1 MQVNV
6 IKKIAAVLAVICAP
20 IALFAGVYG
29 FVWWKVSAAA
39 ENFAKDIA
47 PFAAMSYQDIH
58 IDLVEAQVGLKGIS
72 FVPTGSEGKIGVQ
85 SAVLKA
91 PSWGFVLELEEKLS
105 KGELPDAFNVDI
117 KGIDINL
124 NSGYIQDWGRIALDS
139 QRNAGSGYDALACG
153 GLEFIGLPEVRKMG
167 YGVLNTDASFQYHF
181 DSVDKELNFDLQS
194 RTKQVANMSMS
205 LVLKVAS
212 DALNMQSIVFAQPQL
227 KHFEA
232 RYFDRG
238 YNKKRNKFCAGLN
251 KEPVKQYRERYKSLL
266 SKRLKYEGWKIP
278 DDLLTA
284 LDGLNAPSGSIY
296 LRVDVPK
303 GFGVQSL
310 ASIQTP
316 SDLVRELNP
325 YVEFSKKHVSLD
337 GLDWAEPDLEGE
349 RLLEEL
355 MKPQETP
362 EFVLGDEVQATE
374 PVDAVAEELK
384 PGSAIKPFPKPK
396 PKIEYE
402 KSFKDIDVTELEA
415 HIGKSVI
422 LYTYFGQKVE
432 GRLVAVTDKVITVEH
447 RVVSGRG
454 TATYPMAYDKI
465 QSAQLYH

>member
-6 IKKIAAVLAVICAP
+6 IKKIAAVLLVILAP
-20 IALFAGVYG
+20 IALFAAVYG
-29 FVWWKVSAAA
+29 FVWWKVSTAA
-39 ENFAKDIA
+39 ESFAKDIA
-47 PFAAMSYQDIH
+47 PFAKMTYQDIH

-72 FVPTGSEGKIGVQ
+72 FTPTGSEGEIGVQ

-91 PSWGFVLELEEKLS
+91 PSWGFVLDLEEKLS
-105 KGELPDAFNVDI
+105 KGELPDAFNVDL
-117 KGIDINL
+117 KGLNINL
-124 NSGYIQDWGRIALDS
+124 NSGYMQDWGRIALEA
-139 QRNAGSGYDALACG
+139 QREAGRSYDALACG
-153 GLEFIGLPEVRKMG
+153 GLEFIGLPEIRKMG
-167 YGVLNTDASFQYHF
+167 YGNLNSDVSFQYHF
-181 DSVDKELNFDLQS
+181 DPLDKELNFDLQS

-212 DALNMQSIVFAQPQL
+212 ETLNMQSIVFAQPQL
-227 KHFEA
+227 KHIEA

-238 YNKKRNKFCAGLN
+238 YNKKRNKFCANLN
-251 KEPVKQYRERYKSLL
+251 KEPVKSYRERYKGLL
-266 SKRLKYEGWKIP
+266 SKRLAYEGWKIP
-278 DDLLTA
+278 DELFNA
-284 LDGLNAPSGSIY
+284 FEGLNNPGSSLY

-303 GFGVQSL
+303 GFGLQSM
-310 ASIQTP
+310 AMIQTP

-325 YVEFSKKHVSLD
+325 YVEFSKKYVALD
-337 GLDWAEPDLEGE
+337 GLEWSEPDPEGE
-349 RLLEEL
+349 RLLREL
-355 MKPQETP
+355 MQSQEPT
-362 EFVLGDEVQATE
+362 ELVLGEEVEKAAE
-374 PVDAVAEELK
+374 PEEKQEITPAV
-384 PGSAIKPFPKPK
+384 IMYQRPKPK
-396 PKIEYE
+396 KAVE
-402 KSFKDIDVTELEA
+402 KSFKKIAVAELGA

>member
-6 IKKIAAVLAVICAP
+6 IKKIAALLLVILTP

-29 FVWWKVSAAA
+29 FVWWKVSTAA
-39 ENFAKDIA
+39 ESFAKDIA
-47 PFAAMSYQDIH
+47 PFAKMTYQDIH

-72 FVPTGSEGKIGVQ
+72 FVPTGSEGEIGVQ

-91 PSWGFVLELEEKLS
+91 PSWGFVLDLEEKLS
-105 KGELPDAFNVDI
+105 KGELPEAFNVDV
-117 KGIDINL
+117 KGLNINL
-124 NSGYIQDWGRIALDS
+124 NSGYMQDWGRIALEA
-139 QRNAGSGYDALACG
+139 QREAGQSYDALACG

-167 YGVLNTDASFQYHF
+167 YGNLNSDLSFQYHF
-181 DSVDKELNFDLQS
+181 DPLDKELNFDLQS
-194 RTKQVANMSMS
+194 RTKQVANLSMSM
-205 LVLKVAS
+205 VLKVAS
-212 DALNMQSIVFAQPQL
+212 ETLNMQSIVFAQPQL
-227 KHFEA
+227 KHIEA

-238 YNKKRNKFCAGLN
+238 YNNKRNKFCANLN
-251 KEPVKQYRERYKSLL
+251 KEPVKAYRERYKELL
-266 SKRLKYEGWKIP
+266 SKRLAYEGWKIP
-278 DDLLTA
+278 DA
-284 LDGLNAPSGSIY
+284 LFNAFEGLNNPGSSLY

-303 GFGVQSL
+303 GFGVQSM
-310 ASIQTP
+310 AMIQSP

-325 YVEFSKKHVSLD
+325 YVEFSKKYIDLD
-337 GLDWAEPDLEGE
+337 GLDWSEPDPEGE
-349 RLLEEL
+349 RLLREL
-355 MKPQETP
+355 MRQQQQEQSDL
-362 EFVLGDEVQATE
+362 VLGDEVETIVE
-374 PVDAVAEELK
+374 PAEEAE
-384 PGSAIKPFPKPK
+384 PQPVIKPYQRPKPK
-396 PKIEYE
+396 KLIE
-402 KSFKDIDVTELEA
+402 KSFKKIAVAELGA

>member
-6 IKKIAAVLAVICAP
+6 IKKIAAVLLVILAP
-20 IALFAGVYG
+20 IALFAAVYG
-29 FVWWKVSAAA
+29 FVWWKVSTAA
-39 ENFAKDIA
+39 ESFAKDIA
-47 PFAAMSYQDIH
+47 PFAKMTYQDIH

-72 FVPTGSEGKIGVQ
+72 FTPTGSEGEIGVQ

-91 PSWGFVLELEEKLS
+91 PSWGFVLDLEEKLS
-105 KGELPDAFNVDI
+105 KGELPDAFNVDL
-117 KGIDINL
+117 KGLNINL
-124 NSGYIQDWGRIALDS
+124 NSGYMQDWGRIALEA
-139 QRNAGSGYDALACG
+139 QREAGQSYDALACG
-153 GLEFIGLPEVRKMG
+153 GLEFIGLPEIRKMG
-167 YGVLNTDASFQYHF
+167 YGNLNSDVSFQYHF
-181 DSVDKELNFDLQS
+181 DPLDKELNFDLQS

-212 DALNMQSIVFAQPQL
+212 ETLNMQSIVFAQPQL
-227 KHFEA
+227 KHIEA

-238 YNKKRNKFCAGLN
+238 YNKKRNKFCANLN
-251 KEPVKQYRERYKSLL
+251 KEPVKSYRERYKGLL
-266 SKRLKYEGWKIP
+266 SKRLAYEGWKIP
-278 DDLLTA
+278 DELFNA
-284 LDGLNAPSGSIY
+284 FEGLNNPGSSLY

-303 GFGVQSL
+303 GFGLQSM
-310 ASIQTP
+310 AMIQTP

-325 YVEFSKKHVSLD
+325 YVEFSKKYVALD
-337 GLDWAEPDLEGE
+337 GLEWSEPDPEGE
-349 RLLEEL
+349 RLLREL
-355 MKPQETP
+355 MQSQEPT
-362 EFVLGDEVQATE
+362 ELVLGEEVEKAAE
-374 PVDAVAEELK
+374 PEEKQEVTPAVTMYQR
-384 PGSAIKPFPKPK
+384 PKPK
-396 PKIEYE
+396 KAVE
-402 KSFKDIDVTELEA
+402 KSFKKIAVAELGA